1 MRLTDR
7 TRKENAPFWDA
18 EHRSSTPDK
27 PSMKNTEPQEL
38 YDDASQESTWS
49 SAAKLSRKVRELAH
63 RSSRALKAG
72 AQQPDYQNQAGSTDV
87 VHDLGDLND
96 QVARLQQKIHA
107 RRLGALIPWVD
118 ALKQRV
124 HDRLNIAR
132 KAGAQCEAQPP
143 KSAE

>member
-27 PSMKNTEPQEL
+27 PSMKNTQPQESH
-38 YDDASQESTWS
+38 DDASQESTWS

-63 RSSRALKAG
+63 RSSRALKAR
-72 AQQPDYQNQAGSTDV
+72 AQRPDFQNQAGSTDD
-87 VHDLGDLND
+87 VHDVGDLND

-107 RRLGALIPWVD
+107 RRRGALIPWVD
-118 ALKQRV
+118 ALKKRV
-124 HDRLNIAR
+124 DMRLNSTR
-132 KAGAQCEAQPP
+132 KA
-143 KSAE
+143 